1 MFLPRALSAT
11 TDAQNALIR
20 LKKVFHAPLRDPT
33 PFTINPEQKHALEVA
48 GATFEWEE
56 SLGEKESKERK
67 GYPKKKQQVEG
78 RLGSDRNV
86 GTATPPFRVHDIT
99 MMIPRGSLVAIVG
112 SVGSGKVKQIFPFE
126 CVMYAQYDVL
136 VEPAS
141 MYHRRDAK
149 GLGRCLSWRSSSL
162 LSSNSLDPKCDTGM
176 YLICMR

>member
-20 LKKVFHAPLRDPT
+20 LKKVFHAPLRDST

-56 SLGEKESKERK
+56 SLGEKETKERK
-67 GYPKKKQQVEG
+67 DYPKKHQVEG
-78 RLGSDRNV
+78 RPGSDRNV

-126 CVMYAQYDVL
+126 CVMCAQYDVL
-136 VEPAS
+136 VESAPGS
-141 MYHRRDAK
+141 YRRNAK
-149 GLGRCLSWRSSSL
+149 GLGRCLSWRSGGL

-176 YLICMR
+176 CLICMR